1 MSLTR
6 NSTEKCKS
14 LVTKHVCNISKQR
27 NCKLLNLSEQLLL
40 VYKHC
45 ADFNSSYNTLNL
57 LRFWLLCP
65 KTKTKNV
72 TVSAFIVLNF
82 RSKICFCNILT
93 GLPYFATKVMV
104 ILGVPYLYT
113 VVADNKHDMIYQHC
127 GVRTVL
133 SLYQHCSQS
142 TLLKV
147 ECYQTN
153 IMFLFIIHRLWSV
166 LFIIFAVL
174 SQISIGC
181 NL

>member
-1 MSLTR
+1 MT
-6 NSTEKCKS
+6 
-14 LVTKHVCNISKQR
+14 
-27 NCKLLNLSEQLLL
+27 LLL
-40 VYKHC
+40 KLSPLLPLTLPPKMRSCKKLQIWHICVCYFSQVVLIFGQCMPALCYHYC
-45 ADFNSSYNTLNL
+45 A
-57 LRFWLLCP
+57 
-65 KTKTKNV
+65 
-72 TVSAFIVLNF
+72 AFIVLNF

-142 TLLKV
+142 TLLIV

-153 IMFLFIIHRLWSV
+153 IMFLFIIHRL
-166 LFIIFAVL
+166 
-174 SQISIGC
+174 
-181 NL
+181 